1 MASAKKQLNP
11 FKQVIQQSGQSRET
25 AASPVPPDA
34 EKTGRRSRESYTQV
48 GAYIPKA
55 LYKDVQRRLIDQDRN
70 FSEVVEELLTSYV
83 AK

>member
-25 AASPVPPDA
+25 PLPD
-34 EKTGRRSRESYTQV
+34 EGPRRQPGRRKREGYTQV

-55 LYKDVQRRLIDQDRN
+55 LYRNVQRRLFDKN
-70 FSEVVEELLTSYV
+70 STFSELVEELLTSYM

>member
-25 AASPVPPDA
+25 AALQASPGA
-34 EKTGRRSRESYTQV
+34 EKPGRRSREGYTQV